1 MRKLLIIGIDGLTF
15 DLLDPL
21 IENGELKLFKKWKEE
36 GCFGKLQSTTPALT
50 PPAWN
55 SSFTGVNPGKHNIFD
70 FFTFDRKLKKQNV
83 ITSKERK
90 YPAFWEICSK
100 NKISLGL
107 YNIPCNYPADKVNG
121 FLVTGMAT
129 PAQGKGFAYPQELE
143 NGLKNNLKKRF
154 GSNTLFLE
162 QGKRKMFLQDIYSVT
177 AKDEEI
183 ALSLF
188 KERKP
193 DISMFVYDE
202 SDRVFHFYY
211 HDWDKTHPSYNPQS
225 EFKEAI
231 PQYLKRIEEGI
242 ERFLSNNE
250 GDVDLI
256 IYSDHG
262 FGPLYRDVYVNNLL
276 FRWGY
281 LKVNQYAKEMA
292 KKPLWKRIL
301 KSIIPPKLRKIF
313 REKIKSSPLSN
324 SLAFIDFENSK
335 AFYSSVSGRSII
347 ILDEERRE
355 QIALDLKNKLENY
368 IDEKTKI
375 KPFKKVYLREEIYKG
390 DFVENAPDIVIE
402 EDGRYAFKTEWN
414 EDVLKDSSQ
423 YSVIKSGSHR
433 KNGVLILYGNSF
445 KKGIELK
452 NATVMDI
459 CPMILHLSNLP
470 IGEEMDGRILV
481 EVLVETKEVKKVSY
495 KDLRESSLLSDFDE
509 EAIKERLKSLGY
521 M

>member
-1 MRKLLIIGIDGLTF
+1 MRKLIVIGIDGLTF

-21 IENGELKLFKKWKEE
+21 IAKGELKLFKKWKEE
-36 GCFGKLQSTTPALT
+36 GCYGRLQSTTPALT

-70 FFTFDRKLKKQNV
+70 FFTFDKNLKKQKV

-90 YPAFWEICSK
+90 YPAFWEICSR
-100 NKISLGL
+100 NGISLGL
-107 YNIPCNYPADKVNG
+107 YNIPCNYPADKING

-129 PAQGKGFAYPQELE
+129 PKDSRGFAYPEELE
-143 NGLKNNLKKRF
+143 NNLKNEFKKRF

-162 QGKRKMFLQDIYSVT
+162 QGKRKTFLEDIYSVT

-188 KERKP
+188 NKRKP

-211 HDWDKTHPSYNPQS
+211 HDYDETHPSHDPES
-225 EFKEAI
+225 EFKNAI

-242 ERFLSNNE
+242 EKFLSNDE

-262 FGPLYRDVYVNNLL
+262 FGPLYRDIYVNNLL

-281 LKVNQYAKEMA
+281 LKVNCYAKEMA
-292 KKPLWKRIL
+292 KKPLWKKTLKIL
-301 KSIIPPKLRKIF
+301 IPPQLRKIF

-324 SLAFIDFENSK
+324 PLAFIDFENSQ

-347 ILDEERRE
+347 ILDEDKRE
-355 QIALDLKNKLENY
+355 KIALDLKNRLESY
-368 IDEKTKI
+368 VDEKTKI

-390 DFVENAPDIVIE
+390 DFVENAPDIIIE

-414 EDVLKDSSQ
+414 DEVLKDSSQ
-423 YSVIKSGSHR
+423 YNVLKSGSHR
-433 KNGVLILYGNSF
+433 KDGVLILYGNSF
-445 KKGIELK
+445 KKGIVIK

-459 CPMILHLSNLP
+459 CPTILHLSNLP
-470 IGEEMDGRILV
+470 TGEEMDGRILL
-481 EVLVETKEVKKVSY
+481 ETLVETKELKKVSY
-495 KDLRESSLLSDFDE
+495 KNLRESSNLSDFDE